1 MSTLSS
7 NTVNIGKSVQLPQYT
22 TTQRNALSP
31 SVGLVIYN
39 TTDKKAQ
46 IWTGSAWKNF
56 EPDSLY
62 NFTSMTIVAPI
73 TGTTGPTLSQIVGT
87 TTLGPGTDTSFTAD
101 SQFFSVSGGM
111 VLWTVPKNGTYR
123 IDAYGSRG
131 SINSAFSSGS
141 PGFGA
146 RMRGDISLSRG
157 DVIRILIG
165 QVGEDGSDSCGGL
178 GGGGGTFVVKN
189 QPSGTYTNDD
199 ILVIAG
205 GGGGAGRQTNFA
217 GVDVSTGSGG
227 QTGTSGSAGKG
238 GNGGAG
244 GTNGNGGNRTTFNGC
259 VATEGAAGGG
269 FFTDGAGQ
277 NGSTNGRGI
286 AFVNGGAGGA
296 GGSGF
301 DGGFG
306 GGGGAYNN
314 GYGCGGGGGYSGGG
328 AGGLSNQCS
337 CGYMSGG
344 GGGGS
349 YRISTATNPV
359 STANA
364 NNAEGKVIIE
374 FLG

>member
-73 TGTTGPTLSQIVGT
+73 TGPTGPTLSQIT
-87 TTLGPGTDTSFTAD
+87 SSTTLGTGTDTNFTAD

-131 SINSAFSSGS
+131 SINLGSDSGS

-146 RMRGDISLSRG
+146 RMRGDITLSRG
-157 DVIRILIG
+157 DVIRILVG
-165 QVGEDGSDSCGGL
+165 QIGEDGNDTCGGMS
-178 GGGGGTFVVKN
+178 GGGGTFVVRN
-189 QPSGTYTNDD
+189 QPGGTYTNND

-205 GGGGAGRQTNFA
+205 GGGGAGRTVGYA
-217 GVDVSTGSGG
+217 GAAVANAGG
-227 QTGTSGSAGKG
+227 GETGTSGSAGKG
-238 GNGGAG
+238 GNGGSG
-244 GTNGNGGNRTTFNGC
+244 GASGNGGGAVTFNGC

-277 NGSTNGRGI
+277 NGSTTGRGFS
-286 AFVNGGAGGA
+286 FVNGGTGGA

-306 GGGGAYNN
+306 GGGAAYNN
-314 GYGCGGGGGYSGGG
+314 GYGSGGGGGYSGGG
-328 AGGLSNQCS
+328 AGGLSNQCR
-337 CGYMSGG
+337 CNYMSGG

-349 YRISTATNPV
+349 YRISTATNTV
-359 STANA
+359 STANQ
-364 NNAEGKVIIE
+364 NNATGKVIIE
-374 FLG
+374 FIG